1 MVDIIRKARNKESA
15 RQSRRRKAVYLEL
28 LESKVAS
35 LLKSQPMVTHIVSED
50 RILSTFPAWVR
61 EMLLS
66 AINYLKNGENP
77 QKSTVASIPQT
88 LLDEALSL
96 AAKIRALVAFHE
108 TVYAEIYSFSLKSDF
123 QREFHFLNS
132 AHD

>member
-1 MVDIIRKARNKESA
+1 
-15 RQSRRRKAVYLEL
+15 
-28 LESKVAS
+28 
-35 LLKSQPMVTHIVSED
+35 MVTHIVSED